1 MRALCPSSHTGVRP
15 FASTISPGN
24 EIDRAGSRRG
34 RGPEARGATL
44 VRLSSTVENEARR
57 DPWAA
62 AFAAVLLS
70 AILVGC
76 GSKTGTGLVGSP
88 APQGAA
94 FDMVALEVVPCPQRA
109 VATIC
114 VKVKVTNL
122 GDMAGD
128 GVCRLVVTT
137 KTAAG
142 QDREIYGGRLAVH
155 DVPPGG
161 TAMRVVPWTKK
172 PPDPP
177 LFGGD
182 CTPGPRL

>member
-1 MRALCPSSHTGVRP
+1 MTGVW
-15 FASTISPGN
+15 G
-24 EIDRAGSRRG
+24 
-34 RGPEARGATL
+34 
-44 VRLSSTVENEARR
+44 RR
-57 DPWAA
+57 DPWVAVSAA
-62 AFAAVLLS
+62 MLLS

-76 GSKTGTGLVGSP
+76 GSKTGVDLVRSP

-94 FDMVALEVVPCPQRA
+94 FDMAALGVVPCPQKT

-142 QDREIYGGRLAVH
+142 QDREIYGGKLAVH
-155 DVPPGG
+155 DIPPHG
-161 TAMRVVPWTKK
+161 TMIGVVPWTKK
-172 PPDPP
+172 PPDPL